1 MYHTLRAFLFHYQLT
16 SIYFINYLVAATCI
30 SAALKNK
37 LKIKITDIL
46 SNIFSK
52 QKLSYKQILS

>member
-16 SIYFINYLVAATCI
+16 SIYFMNYLVAATCI

-37 LKIKITDIL
+37 LKIKITNIL
-46 SNIFSK
+46 SNIF
-52 QKLSYKQILS
+52 